1 MKHSQ
6 IHAIWRSAAL
16 WFLSTVVLALVTV
29 VCWRLH
35 ALPSVAALLYMVV
48 IVLVSLQGRFI
59 PAILASIVAILCL
72 DYFFVKPILRITLAE
87 SLDVAALVAYLTT
100 ALVVTG
106 LLSRVRKSFRDL
118 RHSEARLA
126 EGERLS
132 RTGSWTWSVSNHDN
146 VYWSAGHFRIYG
158 FDPQDRPVSYQVA
171 RQRIHPEDLDSFE
184 ESFDQAVRARKVWE
198 FDHRIALPDASIKY
212 IHTIGRP
219 VLNESGNLVEYVGT
233 AMDVTEQHQSTAA
246 LERALAEVKSLNVEL
261 RRTNEELRIQISER
275 KQAQEA
281 LRVSEQRRI
290 AQLAKANEALRG
302 CLDTLAQVPELD
314 DFLGQVMAAITRQLG
329 AVFSTLRM
337 LNVEQNTLT
346 VELVFQED
354 RVLSPIEAG
363 FPERW
368 RSMSP
373 DEQHLATYRAQPT
386 TVTRMLDPHS
396 PTPEGLRD
404 YLLGLGIRTGLIIPL
419 TSGPFRDCRDSTC
432 FAASGRL
439 HPNGQMHG
447 LLAFY
452 FLQERDFASEELE
465 IARAL
470 ATQASLA
477 IHLTR
482 LAKTARQSAVL
493 EERNR
498 LAGEIHDSL
507 AQSFAGISMQLFA
520 AQEVIQTTDDNS
532 LGYIE
537 RANDLARFGLAEARR
552 SALSLR
558 SDVIEESGLIEA
570 LQMLVERSNIPGR
583 LRCNFRSNGIRKES
597 LPLHVQHDFLR
608 IAQEAISNALRHA
621 KPTVISV
628 NLRLDSPNL
637 VLEIRDN
644 GSGIDNTRLENGE
657 GLGLG
662 NMRNRAK
669 SLGAELDIR
678 TAAGRGTSIIV
689 RLPISS

>member
-6 IHAIWRSAAL
+6 IHAFWRSAAL
-16 WFLSTVVLALVTV
+16 WFLSTAVLALVTA
-29 VCWRLH
+29 VCWRFH

-146 VYWSAGHFRIYG
+146 AYWSAGHFRIYG
-158 FDPQDRPVSYQVA
+158 FDPRDRPVSYQVS

-184 ESFDQAVRARKVWE
+184 KSFDQAVRERKVWE

-212 IHTIGRP
+212 AHTIGRP
-219 VLNESGNLVEYVGT
+219 VVNESGDLVEYVGT
-233 AMDVTEQHQSTAA
+233 VMDVTEQHQSTAA

-261 RRTNEELRIQISER
+261 SRTNEELRIQISER

-314 DFLGQVMAAITRQLG
+314 DFLGQVMAAVTRQLG

-368 RSMSP
+368 RSMSL

-386 TVTRMLDPHS
+386 TVTRLLDPHS

-404 YLLGLGIRTGLIIPL
+404 YLLGLEIRTGLIIPL
-419 TSGPFRDCRDSTC
+419 ISGS
-432 FAASGRL
+432 
-439 HPNGQMHG
+439 QMHG

-452 FLQERDFASEELE
+452 FLQERDFTSEELE

-520 AQEVIQTTDDNS
+520 AQEVIQTMAMDDSS

-597 LPLHVQHDFLR
+597 LPHHVQHDFLR

-628 NLRLDSPNL
+628 NLRLDSQNL

-644 GSGIDNTRLENGE
+644 GSGIDNTRMENGE

-662 NMRNRAK
+662 NMRNRVK

>member
-6 IHAIWRSAAL
+6 THAFWRSAAL
-16 WFLSTVVLALVTV
+16 CFLSSAILALLTL
-29 VCWRLH
+29 VCFRLH

-48 IVLVSLQGRFI
+48 IVLVSLQGRFV
-59 PAILASIVAILCL
+59 PAIFVSIVAIFCL
-72 DYFFVKPILRITLAE
+72 DYFFVKPVFRITLAE
-87 SLDVAALVAYLTT
+87 SLDVVALIAYLTT

-106 LLSRVRKSFRDL
+106 LLSRVRKSLRELRD
-118 RHSEARLA
+118 SEARLA
-126 EGERLS
+126 EGEILS

-184 ESFDQAVRARKVWE
+184 ESFDQAVRERKVWE

-219 VLNESGNLVEYVGT
+219 VLNESGNLVEYIGT
-233 AMDVTEQHQSTAA
+233 AMDVTEQHRSTAA

-261 RRTNEELRIQISER
+261 RLTNEELRIQISER

-281 LRVSEQRRI
+281 LRVSEQQRI

-314 DFLGQVMAAITRQLG
+314 EFLGQVMAAITRQLG

-404 YLLGLGIRTGLIIPL
+404 YLVGLGIRTGLIIPL
-419 TSGPFRDCRDSTC
+419 TSG
-432 FAASGRL
+432 
-439 HPNGQMHG
+439 GQMHG

-597 LPLHVQHDFLR
+597 LPLQVQHDLLR

>member
-1 MKHSQ
+1 MKHRQ
-6 IHAIWRSAAL
+6 THAFWRAAAL
-16 WFLSTVVLALVTV
+16 CFLSSAILALVTL
-29 VCWRLH
+29 VCFRLH

-48 IVLVSLQGRFI
+48 IVLASLQGRFV
-59 PAILASIVAILCL
+59 PAIFVSIFAIFCL
-72 DYFFVKPILRITLAE
+72 DYFFVKPVFRITMAE
-87 SLDVAALVAYLTT
+87 SLDVVALVAYLTT

-106 LLSRVRKSFRDL
+106 LLSRVRKSL
-118 RHSEARLA
+118 R
-126 EGERLS
+126 
-132 RTGSWTWSVSNHDN
+132 
-146 VYWSAGHFRIYG
+146 
-158 FDPQDRPVSYQVA
+158 
-171 RQRIHPEDLDSFE
+171 
-184 ESFDQAVRARKVWE
+184 
-198 FDHRIALPDASIKY
+198 
-212 IHTIGRP
+212 
-219 VLNESGNLVEYVGT
+219 
-233 AMDVTEQHQSTAA
+233 
-246 LERALAEVKSLNVEL
+246 EVKSLNVEL
-261 RRTNEELRIQISER
+261 RRTNDELRIQISER

-329 AVFSTLRM
+329 AVFSTVRM
-337 LNVEQNTLT
+337 LNVEQNRLTL
-346 VELVFQED
+346 ELVFQED
-354 RVLSPIEAG
+354 RVLSPVEAG
-363 FPERW
+363 FPEAW
-368 RSMSP
+368 RSVP
-373 DEQHLATYRAQPT
+373 PNEKHLAAYQAQPA
-386 TVTRMLDPHS
+386 TVTRLLDPRS

-404 YLLGLGIRTGLIIPL
+404 YLLGLGIKTGLIIPL
-419 TSGPFRDCRDSTC
+419 TPGC
-432 FAASGRL
+432 
-439 HPNGQMHG
+439 QMHG

-452 FLQERDFASEELE
+452 FNQERDFDQEELE

-470 ATQASLA
+470 AAQAGLA

-520 AQEVIQTTDDNS
+520 AQEVIQTMDDNS

-558 SDVIEESGLIEA
+558 SDIIEESGLIEA

-583 LRCNFRSNGIRKES
+583 LRCNFRSNGIRKEE
-597 LPLHVQHDFLR
+597 LPLHIQQDFLR

-644 GSGIDNTRLENGE
+644 GSGIDNTRLKNGE
-657 GLGLG
+657 GLGLE
-662 NMRNRAK
+662 NMRDRAK
-669 SLGAELDIR
+669 TLGAELDIR
-678 TAAGRGTSIIV
+678 TADGRGTNIIV
-689 RLPISS
+689 RFPINR

>member
-158 FDPQDRPVSYQVA
+158 FDPQEQPVSYQVS

-184 ESFDQAVRARKVWE
+184 NSFDQAVRERKVWE
-198 FDHRIALPDASIKY
+198 FDHRIALPDGSINY

-219 VLNESGNLVEYVGT
+219 VVDESGILVEYVGT
-233 AMDVTEQHQSTAA
+233 VMDVTEQHRSTAA

-261 RRTNEELRIQISER
+261 SRTNEELRIQISER

-314 DFLGQVMAAITRQLG
+314 DFLGQVMAAVTRQLG

-368 RSMSP
+368 RSMSL

-386 TVTRMLDPHS
+386 TVTRLLDPHS
-396 PTPEGLRD
+396 PTPESLRE
-404 YLLGLGIRTGLIIPL
+404 YLLGLDIKTGLIIPL
-419 TSGPFRDCRDSTC
+419 ISGS
-432 FAASGRL
+432 
-439 HPNGQMHG
+439 QMHG

-452 FLQERDFASEELE
+452 FLQERDFTSEEIE

-520 AQEVIQTTDDNS
+520 AQEVIQTMAMDDSS

-583 LRCNFRSNGIRKES
+583 LRCNFRSNGIPKGS

-628 NLRLDSPNL
+628 NLRLDSQNL

-644 GSGIDNTRLENGE
+644 GSGIDNTRMENGE

-662 NMRNRAK
+662 NMRNRVK
-669 SLGAELDIR
+669 NLGAELDIR

>member
-1 MKHSQ
+1 MKHNQ
-6 IHAIWRSAAL
+6 THAFWRSAAL
-16 WFLSTVVLALVTV
+16 CFLGSAVLASVTLV
-29 VCWRLH
+29 CFRLH
-35 ALPSVAALLYMVV
+35 ALPSVAALLYMVI

-59 PAILASIVAILCL
+59 PAIFASIVAILGL
-72 DYFFVKPILRITLAE
+72 DYFFVKPVFRITSAE
-87 SLDVAALVAYLTT
+87 SLDLVALVGYLTT

-106 LLSRVRKSFRDL
+106 LLSRVRKSL
-118 RHSEARLA
+118 RELRRSEARLA
-126 EGERLS
+126 EGEGLS
-132 RTGSWTWSVSNHDN
+132 RTGSWTLNVSNHDN
-146 VYWSAGHFRIYG
+146 VYWSAGHFRIYS

-184 ESFDQAVRARKVWE
+184 ESLDRAIRERKVWE
-198 FDHRIALPDASIKY
+198 FDHRIVLPDASIKY

-219 VLNESGNLVEYVGT
+219 VVNESGNLVEYVGT
-233 AMDVTEQHQSTAA
+233 VMDVTEQHRSTTA
-246 LERALAEVKSLNVEL
+246 LELALAEVKSLNAEL
-261 RRTNEELRIQISER
+261 RQTNEELRIQISER

-337 LNVEQNTLT
+337 LNLEQNRLTL
-346 VELVFQED
+346 ELVFQGD
-354 RVLSPIEAG
+354 RVLSPAEAG
-363 FPERW
+363 FPEAW
-368 RSMSP
+368 RSVPP
-373 DEQHLATYRAQPT
+373 DERHLAAYQAQPT
-386 TVTRMLDPHS
+386 TVTRLLDPQS
-396 PTPEGLRD
+396 PTPQGLRD
-404 YLLGLGIRTGLIIPL
+404 YLLGLGIKTGLIIPL
-419 TSGPFRDCRDSTC
+419 
-432 FAASGRL
+432 ASG
-439 HPNGQMHG
+439 GQMHG
-447 LLAFY
+447 LLALY
-452 FLQERDFASEELE
+452 FNEERDFDQEELE
-465 IARAL
+465 IGRAL
-470 ATQASLA
+470 ATQAGLA

-520 AQEVIQTTDDNS
+520 AQEVIQTMEDNS

-537 RANDLARFGLAEARR
+537 RANDLAQFGLAEARR

-558 SDVIEESGLIEA
+558 SDIIEESGLIEA

-583 LRCNFRSNGIRKES
+583 LRCNFRSNGVRKEN
-597 LPLHVQHDFLR
+597 LPLHIQQDFLR
-608 IAQEAISNALRHA
+608 VAQEAISNALRHA
-621 KPTVISV
+621 KPTVIGVS
-628 NLRLDSPNL
+628 LRMDSPNL

-644 GSGIDNTRLENGE
+644 GSGIDHTRVESGE

-662 NMRNRAK
+662 NMRERAK
-669 SLGAELDIR
+669 NLGAELDIR
-678 TAAGRGTSIIV
+678 TGAGRGTSIIV
-689 RLPISS
+689 RLPINS

>member
-1 MKHSQ
+1 M
-6 IHAIWRSAAL
+6 
-16 WFLSTVVLALVTV
+16 
-29 VCWRLH
+29 
-35 ALPSVAALLYMVV
+35 
-48 IVLVSLQGRFI
+48 
-59 PAILASIVAILCL
+59 
-72 DYFFVKPILRITLAE
+72 
-87 SLDVAALVAYLTT
+87 
-100 ALVVTG
+100 
-106 LLSRVRKSFRDL
+106 
-118 RHSEARLA
+118 
-126 EGERLS
+126 
-132 RTGSWTWSVSNHDN
+132 WS
-146 VYWSAGHFRIYG
+146 
-158 FDPQDRPVSYQVA
+158 
-171 RQRIHPEDLDSFE
+171 
-184 ESFDQAVRARKVWE
+184 K
-198 FDHRIALPDASIKY
+198 
-212 IHTIGRP
+212 
-219 VLNESGNLVEYVGT
+219 
-233 AMDVTEQHQSTAA
+233 
-246 LERALAEVKSLNVEL
+246 
-261 RRTNEELRIQISER
+261 
-275 KQAQEA
+275 
-281 LRVSEQRRI
+281 
-290 AQLAKANEALRG
+290 
-302 CLDTLAQVPELD
+302 
-314 DFLGQVMAAITRQLG
+314 TR
-329 AVFSTLRM
+329 
-337 LNVEQNTLT
+337 LT

-419 TSGPFRDCRDSTC
+419 TSG
-432 FAASGRL
+432 
-439 HPNGQMHG
+439 GQMHG

-520 AQEVIQTTDDNS
+520 AQEVIQTTDENS

>member
-1 MKHSQ
+1 MAPEPTLRMPSLMKHIQ
-6 IHAIWRSAAL
+6 THAFWRSAAL
-16 WFLSTVVLALVTV
+16 CFLSSVALALLTF
-29 VCWRLH
+29 VCSRLH
-35 ALPSVAALLYMVV
+35 ALPAVAALIYMVV
-48 IVLVSLQGRFI
+48 IVVVSLQGRFT
-59 PAILASIVAILCL
+59 PAIFASIVAIFCL
-72 DYFFVKPILRITLAE
+72 DYFFVKRVFRMALPGATPVGTGRLEA
-87 SLDVAALVAYLTT
+87 LDVVALVAYLTT

-106 LLSRVRKSFRDL
+106 LLSRLRKSFREL
-118 RHSEARLA
+118 LHSEARLA
-126 EGERLS
+126 E
-132 RTGSWTWSVSNHDN
+132 
-146 VYWSAGHFRIYG
+146 
-158 FDPQDRPVSYQVA
+158 
-171 RQRIHPEDLDSFE
+171 
-184 ESFDQAVRARKVWE
+184 
-198 FDHRIALPDASIKY
+198 
-212 IHTIGRP
+212 
-219 VLNESGNLVEYVGT
+219 
-233 AMDVTEQHQSTAA
+233 
-246 LERALAEVKSLNVEL
+246 
-261 RRTNEELRIQISER
+261 
-275 KQAQEA
+275 
-281 LRVSEQRRI
+281 SEQQRA

-302 CLDTLAQVPELD
+302 CLDTLASVPELD
-314 DFLGQVMAAITRQLG
+314 DFLGQVMAATTRQLG
-329 AVFSTLRM
+329 AVVSTLRL
-337 LNVEQNTLT
+337 LNLEQNRLT

-368 RSMSP
+368 RSMSL
-373 DEQHLATYRAQPT
+373 DEHHFAIYRAQPT
-386 TVTRMLDPHS
+386 TVTRLLDPHS

-419 TSGPFRDCRDSTC
+419 TSG
-432 FAASGRL
+432 
-439 HPNGQMHG
+439 GQMHG

-452 FLQERDFASEELE
+452 FLQERDFDSEELE

-520 AQEVIQTTDDNS
+520 AQEVIQTMDNNS
-532 LGYIE
+532 LDYIE

-558 SDVIEESGLIEA
+558 SDIIEESGLIEA

-583 LRCNFRSNGIRKES
+583 LRCNFRSNGVRKES
-597 LPLHVQHDFLR
+597 LPLHIQQDFLR

-662 NMRNRAK
+662 NMRDRAK